1 MKNIRKILSIIYI
14 GISLSSF
21 SQIGDL
27 RIYNSDDYKCYLHQ
41 LNDSLVYMTF
51 EQYPDFSSYYLG
63 KFRFTNDS
71 LIIEEYIDPVSIKKD
86 VYYWNSEEINSNK
99 IIVEYFNNDF
109 IIPNGHFTFDKVQIE
124 VDGQL
129 CTVSDEGL
137 IKDSYS
143 IEITRPKSK
152 SFVIKVMNY
161 SELLCEVN
169 VELNPKNNHILIKE
183 SSVLS
188 LPAYTTDTFEEL
200 IPKEITID
208 GKKYHLN
215 INLAD

>member
-1 MKNIRKILSIIYI
+1 MMNIRKIMSIICI
-14 GISLSSF
+14 GISLSCF

-63 KFRFTNDS
+63 KFLFTNDS
-71 LIIEEYIDPVSIKKD
+71 LIIEENIDPVSIKKD
-86 VYYWNSEEINSNK
+86 VYYWNSEEIKSNK

-109 IIPNGHFTFDKVQIE
+109 IIPNGHFTFDMLQIE

-129 CTVSDEGL
+129 YTVSDVGL

-143 IEITRPKSK
+143 IEIVRPKSK
-152 SFVIKVMNY
+152 SFEIKVLNHA
-161 SELLCEVN
+161 ELLCEVN
-169 VELNPKNNHILIKE
+169 VELNSKKNHILIKE

-188 LPAYTTDTFEEL
+188 LPAYITDTFEEL
-200 IPKEITID
+200 IPKEITIK
-208 GKKYHLN
+208 GKKHHLL